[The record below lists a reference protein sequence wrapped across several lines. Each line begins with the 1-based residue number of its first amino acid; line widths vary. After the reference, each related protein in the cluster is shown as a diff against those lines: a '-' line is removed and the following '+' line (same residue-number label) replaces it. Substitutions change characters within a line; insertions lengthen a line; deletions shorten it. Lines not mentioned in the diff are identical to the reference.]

1 MGAETVKEARCD
13 EVISDTI
20 ITERRIEARA
30 KEGGRFSF
38 KIMNLGPGTAKIWID
53 SDNREAISSYLWDAM
68 GGPLSEFLGRTKGE
82 DQYFLNKFY
91 TKTVVDV
98 GESIR
103 ETKGSVIRDKGFS
116 LLGEKDRGAVLSEIS
131 GLKDGDWRSGDELFG
146 AILDAVSPKF
156 SIDLEDISIV
166 MDYTPAQKAA
176 VRLLLTKVADEL
188 KEKTESEG
196 KK

>member
-116 LLGEKDRGAVLSEIS
+116 LLGEKDRGRSSPKYPASRTEIGGAGTNCS
-131 GLKDGDWRSGDELFG
+131 GRSWMPFPRNSASTWKTSASSWITRRPRRRRSGSF
-146 AILDAVSPKF
+146 
-156 SIDLEDISIV
+156 
-166 MDYTPAQKAA
+166 
-176 VRLLLTKVADEL
+176 
-188 KEKTESEG
+188 
-196 KK
+196 